1 MLWQILEVIVSSAAA
16 FVFIAMVAD
25 WINKR
30 K

>member
-1 MLWQILEVIVSSAAA
+1 MLWQILEVIVSSAMI

-25 WINKR
+25 WINKG